1 MLCRKMQPIYL
12 RLFTHLNI
20 QTEGRKVGLNI
31 CRCVSRCECRRKHF
45 QALSSVH
52 TKASA
57 SQFSW
62 LPLHSLSV
70 SVYLWI
76 ISAVYCTHCQE
87 QQSLEA
93 SLLIC
98 LFTKHVPE
106 RIRGKQRKHQP
117 PRGIQGCYCRRQGL
131 WENLTTQGLHYR
143 RISRGKYTLAHLFF
157 CKFI

>member
-1 MLCRKMQPIYL
+1 MFQGVSAAESISKPFH
-12 RLFTHLNI
+12 LFIPKLL
-20 QTEGRKVGLNI
+20 Q
-31 CRCVSRCECRRKHF
+31 VSLAGCHC
-45 QALSSVH
+45 
-52 TKASA
+52 T
-57 SQFSW
+57 
-62 LPLHSLSV
+62 LSV

-143 RISRGKYTLAHLFF
+143 RLSRGKYTLAHLFF